1 MINLRSKVLLLL
13 TICFATLPSVASAFD
28 IPLLTWEKGRV
39 QEVILGDTSTSTDW
53 KLELVGEGTEP
64 VLFTSSRKNE
74 AGYFVYSAT
83 IPNNLPDG
91 AYSLESSGGGTP
103 RTIVAGVNLV
113 APVAYDIRSKNVD
126 LRLVVGLFTF
136 ITVTLSALRSRKY
149 STLIASSSS
158 EDDLPFE
165 GNFAGRLVNK
175 IINLRRDLTQGVS
188 PSLFR
193 YLLGQES
200 QFLLKLSKPL
210 YYLLPVVAVAVGFF
224 ASINA
229 QANGGLEKS
238 NLFYFFL
245 ITAVGLID
253 SFSGIFALFTFWA
266 VQFFYGDVANVN
278 QILIMVAAAIAWVG
292 PSLAARVYQDAI
304 KKDFKQSQIAS
315 IAAAVGSALA
325 ATALFFGGYKL
336 LISLLGEVSKGWQM
350 KPLYLGLIF
359 IIALAKALFT
369 EKFASPTN
377 ELRSESFEIVRVAS
391 PQVAFS
397 AFLITYGFGYIWTES
412 ALKAL
417 LAAALFAAPYFLLFI
432 RFETIGAAMFAR
444 IKRNILLESAVAV
457 AASYLIYV
465 QVQQLPQLS
474 DQRAEIY
481 LIAAAI
487 PGLVHGIYS
496 SICDS
501 AQREERINP

>member
-149 STLIASSSS
+149 STLVASSSS

-165 GNFAGRLVNK
+165 GNFAGRLVSK

-315 IAAAVGSALA
+315 IAAAFGSALA

-359 IIALAKALFT
+359 VIALAKALFT